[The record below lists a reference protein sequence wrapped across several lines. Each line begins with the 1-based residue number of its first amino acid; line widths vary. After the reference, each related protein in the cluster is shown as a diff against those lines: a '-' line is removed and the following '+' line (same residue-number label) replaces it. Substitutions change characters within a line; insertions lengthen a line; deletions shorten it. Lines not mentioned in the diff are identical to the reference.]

1 MPKFN
6 LTKKRGKA
14 KVKIADKRAAAMER
28 IVDAYSEDLDVRLAV
43 IQDLIPLGLKA
54 VAEELQAEVKRLAG
68 QKDSRGYDNVRWGSQ
83 NGSVY
88 LREEK
93 VPIDVPRVRNKVAG
107 KEVPLESYKRLQ
119 TPFNDDG
126 NILKRLLHGLSTH
139 KYAESSTL
147 AAEAFGVSAS
157 SLSNRFKRSSAQK
170 LKELQTR
177 SLSSHDVVAIF
188 VDGKR
193 YAKDGVMVALGVTM
207 DGKKMILGIE
217 QIHGENGNA
226 IGQWLDRLIERG
238 LKFEQ
243 GLLFIIDGAKGI
255 HKAIKTKF
263 GDYAIIQRC
272 RWHKRENV
280 VSYLNDADKVVFRR
294 RLQDAYNQTTH
305 QEVRNALTKIHR
317 DLETINISAANSL
330 VEGLDETLTIH
341 ELGLSVELA
350 RSLSTTNC
358 IECVM
363 SQIGAYTDKVDR
375 WHNSSQIQRW
385 TATSALDVE
394 PRLRKIR
401 GYRYLKVLR
410 FKMESIVKSRLSK
423 RSAQAAEAI
432 GVH

>member
-14 KVKIADKRAAAMER
+14 KAKIADKRTAAMER
-28 IVDAYSEDLDVRLAV
+28 IVDAYSEELDVRLAV

-93 VPIDVPRVRNKVAG
+93 FPIDVPRVRNKVAG
-107 KEVPLESYKRLQ
+107 KEVSLQSYKRLQ
-119 TPFNDDG
+119 KPFQDDG

-157 SLSNRFKRSSAQK
+157 SLSNRFKRCSAQK

-177 SLSSHDVVAIF
+177 SLSSYDVVAIF

-255 HKAIKTKF
+255 HKAIQTKF

-330 VEGLDETLTIH
+330 AEGLDETLTIH

-401 GYRYLKVLR
+401 GYRYLKILR
-410 FKMESIVKSRLSK
+410 FKMESIVKSRLRK

>member
-6 LTKKRGKA
+6 LAKKRGKA
-14 KVKIADKRAAAMER
+14 KVKIANKRERAMER
-28 IVDAYSEDLDVRLAV
+28 IMDTYSEHLDVRLAV

-54 VAEELQAEVKRLAG
+54 VAEELQSEVRRLAG
-68 QKDSRGYDNVRWGSQ
+68 KKNSHGHEHVRWGSQ

-93 VPIDVPRVRNKVAG
+93 VPIRVPRVRSKAAE
-107 KEVPLESYKRLQ
+107 KEVTLESYKRLQ
-119 TPFNDDG
+119 KPFNDDG

-139 KYAESSTL
+139 KYNESSTL

-157 SLSNRFKRSSAQK
+157 SLSKRFKRCSARQ

-177 SLSSHDVVAIF
+177 SLTKHDIVALF

-193 YAKDGVMVALGVTM
+193 YAKDGVMVAMGITM
-207 DGKKMILGIE
+207 DGEKIILGIE
-217 QIHGENGNA
+217 QVHSENGNA
-226 IGQWLDRLIERG
+226 IGQWFDRLIKRG
-238 LKFEQ
+238 LKYES
-243 GLLFIIDGAKGI
+243 GVLFIVDGSKGI
-255 HKAIKTKF
+255 LKAIKNKF
-263 GDYAIIQRC
+263 GEYAIMQRC

-280 VSYLNDADKVVFRR
+280 VSYLSDADKVVFRR
-294 RLQDAYNQTTH
+294 RLQKAYNKTTH
-305 QEVRNALTKIHR
+305 KEALSALKTIHR
-317 DLETINISAANSL
+317 DLEEINISAANSL
-330 VEGLDETLTIH
+330 AEGLDETLTMH

-358 IECVM
+358 IENIM

-385 TATSALDVE
+385 TAASALDIE

-401 GYRYLKVLR
+401 GYKFLKVLR
-410 FKMESIVKSRLSK
+410 FKLESIVESRLQK
-423 RSAQAAEAI
+423 RKAKTTEVVGAY
-432 GVH
+432 